1 MLSPVRIMQ
10 YFKNSICMKRPTPAA
25 YYQYPPQI
33 EPPTKR
39 ATYGEAKCEKI
50 EAEPHWSILQI
61 FLPTSANMHAQL
73 ANNRISNVWRIISP
87 KKSRQFSFQLIPT
100 RSLPQPWSSHRG
112 LNVVTIYFQ
121 FFFFLGWQTPLPAWT
136 PLTFHF
142 QCKYSNYS
150 VEQTPSKKNCI
161 VGEFNAR
168 GELTKQMKQLYR
180 SLLDWAEY
188 AYVLLFITIV
198 ITVYHFFIYFER
210 RPQINSARWQTQIE
224 T

>member
-25 YYQYPPQI
+25 YYQYPPLI

-39 ATYGEAKCEKI
+39 ATYGEVKCEKI

-61 FLPTSANMHAQL
+61 FLPTSANMHTQL

-100 RSLPQPWSSHRG
+100 RSLPQPWSNHRG

-121 FFFFLGWQTPLPAWT
+121 FFFLGWQTPLPAWT
-136 PLTFHF
+136 PLTSHF

-150 VEQTPSKKNCI
+150 VEQTPSTKKTALW
-161 VGEFNAR
+161 ESLTR
-168 GELTKQMKQLYR
+168 GENSQNKWNNYTVRYWIELNMHTYYYLLLLLLLYTIF
-180 SLLDWAEY
+180 
-188 AYVLLFITIV
+188 LFILSDDPKS
-198 ITVYHFFIYFER
+198 TVLDGKPR
-210 RPQINSARWQTQIE
+210 
-224 T
+224 

>member
-100 RSLPQPWSSHRG
+100 RSLPQPWSNHRG

-121 FFFFLGWQTPLPAWT
+121 FFFPWLANTTPRLDSPHFPLPMQIFKLFCRT
-136 PLTFHF
+136 NT
-142 QCKYSNYS
+142 Q
-150 VEQTPSKKNCI
+150 QKKNCI

-198 ITVYHFFIYFER
+198 ITVYHFLFILSDDPKSTVLDGKPR
-210 RPQINSARWQTQIE
+210 
-224 T
+224 